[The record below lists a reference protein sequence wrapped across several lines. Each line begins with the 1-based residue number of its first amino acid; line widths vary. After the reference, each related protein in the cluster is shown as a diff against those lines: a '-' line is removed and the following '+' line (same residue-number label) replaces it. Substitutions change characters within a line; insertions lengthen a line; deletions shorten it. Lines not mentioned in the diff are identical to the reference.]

1 MYNVYTIIQVVI
13 YSYSRLFIDT
23 KFIYQCNINIMHLKL
38 DCQQK
43 NYIFINL
50 ITMIIL
56 KFMFLFR
63 TYSYINEILYF
74 FIILCV
80 KD

>member
-1 MYNVYTIIQVVI
+1 
-13 YSYSRLFIDT
+13 
-23 KFIYQCNINIMHLKL
+23 
-38 DCQQK
+38 
-43 NYIFINL
+43 
-50 ITMIIL
+50 MIIL